1 MRIGD
6 VIRTYRKNK
15 NLTQEEMARRLGVT
29 APAVNK
35 WENNVSLPDIT
46 LLGPIARLLETTP
59 DTLLSFREELSQ
71 EEINDIVQEADAK
84 FQKTS
89 YEEAF
94 EFCRNKIRQY
104 PGCDR
109 LILRLAMILDGL
121 RILKTVPDTEKIREY
136 DREILD
142 WYKQALLSEEAE
154 TKEQAAEALFSYYY
168 RREDYEEAEKYL
180 EYFSRTDPVKK
191 IHKALIFVQK
201 GEHNAAY
208 KEYEELLFQTGNVTE
223 MALSGMFSLAEKDGD
238 LEMAELFTQKLIRF
252 SSLFETGRYHQLTPE
267 LSLALMK
274 KDREKTKECMEGLLE
289 AVDEM
294 DAYKNSRLYSHMEFK
309 PLRPE
314 FAEQMKTTL
323 RECFQ
328 KDPAYEFMYQDQPL
342 DI

>member
-328 KDPAYEFMYQDQPL
+328 KDPAYGFMYQNQPL

>member
-35 WENNVSLPDIT
+35 WENNVTLPDIT
-46 LLGPIARLLETTP
+46 LLAPIARLLETTP

-294 DAYKNSRLYSHMEFK
+294 DVYKNSRLYSHMEFK

-328 KDPAYEFMYQDQPL
+328 KDPAYGFMYQDQPL